1 MIMSRWLKK
10 RSGKTG
16 LSPGSLVHIG
26 ERLTESTKITVLNY
40 DEAHIEEKEV
50 STASECWQFKD
61 RPTVTWIHINGI
73 HDVKALEELGTIFS
87 LHPLTQEDILNS
99 DQRPKMEDFG
109 DYLFIVLKMIT
120 YNGNNGGLD
129 IEQVSLILGRNS
141 VLSFQ
146 EGKAGDVFGPL
157 RERLRTAKG
166 RIRKMGADYLV
177 YSLMDSIV
185 DNYFVV
191 LENLGEEIEVIEE
204 KLMTEPVP

>member
-1 MIMSRWLKK
+1 MA
-10 RSGKTG
+10 T
-16 LSPGSLVHIG
+16 
-26 ERLTESTKITVLNY
+26 
-40 DEAHIEEKEV
+40 
-50 STASECWQFKD
+50 
-61 RPTVTWIHINGI
+61 
-73 HDVKALEELGTIFS
+73 
-87 LHPLTQEDILNS
+87 

-129 IEQVSLILGRNS
+129 IEQVSLILGRNF

-146 EGKAGDVFGPL
+146 EGKVGDVFGPL

>member
-1 MIMSRWLKK
+1 MEFL
-10 RSGKTG
+10 
-16 LSPGSLVHIG
+16 L
-26 ERLTESTKITVLNY
+26 
-40 DEAHIEEKEV
+40 EK
-50 STASECWQFKD
+50 
-61 RPTVTWIHINGI
+61 
-73 HDVKALEELGTIFS
+73 LGQCYGF
-87 LHPLTQEDILNS
+87 HPLVMEDIMAT

-157 RERLRTAKG
+157 RERLGTAKG

>member
-1 MIMSRWLKK
+1 M
-10 RSGKTG
+10 
-16 LSPGSLVHIG
+16 
-26 ERLTESTKITVLNY
+26 KITVIDY
-40 DEAHIEEKEV
+40 KDEQFQEMEAAALDV
-50 STASECWQFKD
+50 CFPFKD
-61 RPTVTWIHINGI
+61 TDSVTWINVDGVHRPEI
-73 HDVKALEELGTIFS
+73 LEKLGQCYGF
-87 LHPLTQEDILNS
+87 HPLVMEDIMAT